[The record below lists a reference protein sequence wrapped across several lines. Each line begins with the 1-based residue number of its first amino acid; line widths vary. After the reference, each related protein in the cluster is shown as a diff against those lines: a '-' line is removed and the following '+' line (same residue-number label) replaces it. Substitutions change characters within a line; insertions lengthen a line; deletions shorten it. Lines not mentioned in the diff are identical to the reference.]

1 MKSTQT
7 IKGLADIINQ
17 YDVFIL
23 DQWGVMHDGIKG
35 YIQAIKCVE
44 KLYQEK
50 KEIIIIS
57 NSSKRK
63 EHTIKKLPNLGFDS
77 KHFMEVITSGEMIWQ
92 SLNNESHDFTK
103 NLEKNCYHMYD
114 QDKEDGKYFISGLEK
129 FNFVKKIE
137 DANFILACTPLS
149 GYNVIDY
156 IPLLTKALDKKL
168 PFICANPDYET
179 IENNSEK

>member
-23 DQWGVMHDGIKG
+23 DQWGVMHDGTKG

-63 EHTIKKLPNLGFDS
+63 EALSIRN
-77 KHFMEVITSGEMIWQ
+77 
-92 SLNNESHDFTK
+92 
-103 NLEKNCYHMYD
+103 D
-114 QDKEDGKYFISGLEK
+114 QKVL
-129 FNFVKKIE
+129 
-137 DANFILACTPLS
+137 
-149 GYNVIDY
+149 
-156 IPLLTKALDKKL
+156 
-168 PFICANPDYET
+168 
-179 IENNSEK
+179 

>member
-1 MKSTQT
+1 MKNTLT

-23 DQWGVMHDGIKG
+23 DQWGVMHDGKKG
-35 YIQAIKCVE
+35 FTKAINCVR

-63 EHTIKKLPNLGFDS
+63 ETSIKKLPKLGFDP
-77 KHFMEVITSGEMIWQ
+77 KYFMEVITSGEMIWQ
-92 SLNNESHDFTK
+92 SMNNEIHNLTK

-114 QDKEDGKYFISGLEK
+114 QNKADGKYFVYGLE
-129 FNFVKKIE
+129 
-137 DANFILACTPLS
+137 
-149 GYNVIDY
+149 
-156 IPLLTKALDKKL
+156 
-168 PFICANPDYET
+168 
-179 IENNSEK
+179 